1 MAVTVRL
8 PAALAAYSGGVR
20 EVVVGAGSGSGSGSG
35 SDGGGSATT
44 VAGVFD
50 RLAVE
55 LPALERRIRDE
66 RGVIRR
72 HVNVYVDGE
81 DIRVLA
87 GVDTVVAED
96 GEVAVMAAISGG

>member
-8 PAALAAYSGGVR
+8 PAALAAYSGGAR
-20 EVVVGAGSGSGSGSG
+20 EVVVDPRE
-35 SDGGGSATT
+35 SDTATT

-50 RLAVE
+50 QLAME

-66 RGVIRR
+66 RGTVRR
-72 HVNVYVDGE
+72 HVNVYVNGE

-87 GVDTVVAED
+87 GVETVVAED
-96 GEVAVMAAISGG
+96 AEVAVMAAISGG